1 MKLSSTITDKS
12 ILFDLDAENKTSAI
26 KELLNH
32 CINLDILSS
41 AIKLNVYLNEKEKS
55 FNSAVGRGIAYH
67 YNTSVE
73 VNDIVAILGVS
84 KNGID
89 YNANDG
95 LLCNFI
101 LLILEPTEES
111 TQHRKLI
118 NLFQT
123 MINDPTIKSKIIESK
138 NPNEIIDVIQE
149 WETIQL
155 DDTLV

>member
-41 AIKLNVYLNEKEKS
+41 AIKLNVYLNEKEKN

-73 VNDIVAILGVS
+73 VNNIVAILGVS

-123 MINDPTIKSKIIESK
+123 MINDPTIKSKIIEAK
-138 NPNEIIDVIQE
+138 NPNEIIQIIQE
-149 WETIQL
+149 WEAVQL

>member
-41 AIKLNVYLNEKEKS
+41 AIKLNVYLNEKEKN

-73 VNDIVAILGVS
+73 VNNIVAIFVKHL
-84 KNGID
+84 
-89 YNANDG
+89 
-95 LLCNFI
+95 
-101 LLILEPTEES
+101 
-111 TQHRKLI
+111 
-118 NLFQT
+118 
-123 MINDPTIKSKIIESK
+123 M
-138 NPNEIIDVIQE
+138 
-149 WETIQL
+149 
-155 DDTLV
+155 